1 MFQGRQVPEQYPTAQ
16 HSILRQTGWMSFL
29 RKRQNLGVIHIRDTS
44 KILPLPDLLHIQ
56 VRISR
61 KTVRN
66 RAKRRSLIRIIDRG
80 IIEQFVEKIVPR
92 NTLEFDWYLN
102 LIPHIFEDNSSTGY
116 NEVWTFVINFD
127 EAEKYRK
134 LRGGFLR
141 KNQWRDLTVHVFV

>member
-1 MFQGRQVPEQYPTAQ
+1 MKRNKMGNLL
-16 HSILRQTGWMSFL
+16 SIAGDDAEDIKRFIDSFL
-29 RKRQNLGVIHIRDTS
+29 SQ
-44 KILPLPDLLHIQ
+44 
-56 VRISR
+56 
-61 KTVRN
+61 
-66 RAKRRSLIRIIDRG
+66 
-80 IIEQFVEKIVPR
+80 
-92 NTLEFDWYLN
+92 DWYLN